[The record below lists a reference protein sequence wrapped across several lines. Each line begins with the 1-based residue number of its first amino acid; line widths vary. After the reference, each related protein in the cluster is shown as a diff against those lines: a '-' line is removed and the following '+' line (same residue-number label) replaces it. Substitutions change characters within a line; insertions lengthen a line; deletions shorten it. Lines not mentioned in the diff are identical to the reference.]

1 VKIRTGGKL
10 ELLSPSRV
18 IDFKAYRSLQ
28 LRLVAKSDGSS
39 IESTLDLGHSGSGK
53 FDLSQD
59 GKLSVGWSEKF
70 SVGDIL
76 WFSPSSE

>member
-1 VKIRTGGKL
+1 MRIGKGGAL
-10 ELLSPSRV
+10 ELLSPRRR
-18 IDFKAYRSLQ
+18 IDFKAYGSLQ

-39 IESTLDLGHSGSGK
+39 TESTSDLGRSGSAE
-53 FDLSQD
+53 FNLSED
-59 GKLSVGWSEKF
+59 GKLWVGWSEKF